1 MGVKYSFPANLRL
14 SGECLDLIR
23 QIFVANPAKRVTLK
37 GLKQHPWFLQNLPDE
52 LKVRCCLTVTL
63 QPADE
68 AHTWIYMHCRLAS
81 LWACRLQFRGLWA
94 GVVHA
99 SAHDLWL
106 SSVLPVVQDGGM
118 AVRARMTPSHQSVE
132 DVRRCVREAQA
143 KGAGHGPQLPM
154 SEFNEEVR
162 LETAHYCC
170 NAGRLASHGAS

>member
-52 LKVRCCLTVTL
+52 LKVSCCLTVTL
-63 QPADE
+63 QSAELTKFTHGFTRTTSSRGRCLP
-68 AHTWIYMHCRLAS
+68 
-81 LWACRLQFRGLWA
+81 FRGLCA
-94 GVVHA
+94 SVAHA
-99 SAHDLWL
+99 HAHGLQL
-106 SSVLPVVQDGGM
+106 KPICPHVQDGGM

-143 KGAGHGPQLPM
+143 KGAGHGPQAPM

-162 LETAHYCC
+162 FRVCTD
-170 NAGRLASHGAS
+170 S